1 MNDTE
6 LMSLWSALEPGTR
19 RRARIETRVF
29 EWLEASETSIAAE
42 WLGLIKVEPLMALA
56 YASIG
61 GVALF
66 LLTPVGWIP
75 WRISLFDGV
84 GLALFV
90 G

>member
-6 LMSLWSALEPGTR
+6 IMNLWSALEPSTR

-42 WLGLIKVEPLMALA
+42 WLRLLNVEPLTALA

-61 GVALF
+61 GVALVV
-66 LLTPVGWIP
+66 LTPVGWAAGWLLP
-75 WRISLFDGV
+75 
-84 GLALFV
+84 
-90 G
+90 